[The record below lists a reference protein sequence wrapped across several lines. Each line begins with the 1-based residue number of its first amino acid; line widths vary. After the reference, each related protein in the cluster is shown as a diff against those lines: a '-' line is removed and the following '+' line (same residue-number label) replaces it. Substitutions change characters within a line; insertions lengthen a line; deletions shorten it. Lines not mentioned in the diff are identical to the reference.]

1 MVATERLPIEIL
13 NQIGNTQRA
22 TFQEACNLITYAQI
36 TGDNRLAIG
45 GRGVR
50 YKLFSHLS
58 NRSELDNR
66 MHSALERRAVKWFP
80 QLQSVKFEYRWGG
93 PVALTRRWQSYLNYN
108 PITGQAAIGG
118 YVGDGVTLSYL
129 VAKTLAQ
136 MINGEKV
143 ANLPFINQ
151 RIGRWEPEPIRYL
164 AVNAGFKATV
174 AADFEERVTGRPSLI
189 ASFIDPLIN
198 R

>member
-1 MVATERLPIEIL
+1 
-13 NQIGNTQRA
+13 
-22 TFQEACNLITYAQI
+22 
-36 TGDNRLAIG
+36 
-45 GRGVR
+45 
-50 YKLFSHLS
+50 
-58 NRSELDNR
+58 
-66 MHSALERRAVKWFP
+66 
-80 QLQSVKFEYRWGG
+80 
-93 PVALTRRWQSYLNYN
+93 
-108 PITGQAAIGG
+108 
-118 YVGDGVTLSYL
+118 
-129 VAKTLAQ
+129 

-189 ASFIDPLIN
+189 ASLIDPLIN